1 MRLNGGLLADWQD
14 EHLASYYAM
23 TAAKKNGTTLEE
35 EMNKRGYVKDYYI
48 GSGAWHWKKSLNFS
62 GKKVDTH

>member
-1 MRLNGGLLADWQD
+1 M
-14 EHLASYYAM
+14 EYTSYYAM

-62 GKKVDTH
+62 GKKVDTHYYIPYI

>member
-14 EHLASYYAM
+14 DHLASYYAM

-35 EMNKRGYVKDYYI
+35 EMTKRGYVKDYYI
-48 GSGAWHWKKSLNFS
+48 GSGAWHWKK
-62 GKKVDTH
+62 V

>member
-1 MRLNGGLLADWQD
+1 M
-14 EHLASYYAM
+14 EYTSYYAM
-23 TAAKKNGTTLEE
+23 TAARKNGTTLEE

-62 GKKVDTH
+62 GKKVDTY

>member
-23 TAAKKNGTTLEE
+23 TAAKKNGTTL
-35 EMNKRGYVKDYYI
+35 KDYYI
-48 GSGAWHWKKSLNFS
+48 GSGAWHWKK
-62 GKKVDTH
+62 V